1 MLDADIATLW
11 DQFAYNAG
19 FVVVRPTWY
28 GRWYARFDE
37 RTRPHRMHI
46 MCWAYTDRK
55 PVWRAYSCGPKKP
68 CIKMR

>member
-1 MLDADIATLW
+1 MLDADIVTLW

-19 FVVVRPTWY
+19 FVVVQPTWY

-46 MCWAYTDRK
+46 MC
-55 PVWRAYSCGPKKP
+55 
-68 CIKMR
+68 